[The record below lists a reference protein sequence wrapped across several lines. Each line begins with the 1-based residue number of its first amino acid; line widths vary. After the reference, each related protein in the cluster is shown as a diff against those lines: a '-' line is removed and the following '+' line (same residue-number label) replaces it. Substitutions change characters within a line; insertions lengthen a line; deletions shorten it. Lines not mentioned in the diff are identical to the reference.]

1 MTASHSF
8 PAKDPN
14 EVLDYTVDWQGDNT
28 PVLESGE
35 TITTS
40 TWTTPSGLTE
50 DSTSKTSTTTT
61 VVLSGGTAGTTYELT
76 NTIVTDNSPAR
87 TYERDINL
95 EVRER

>member
-14 EVLDYTVDWQGDNT
+14 EVLDYTVDWQGTNN

-35 TITTS
+35 AITTS

-61 VVLSGGTAGTTYELT
+61 VVLSGGTAGTLYTLT
-76 NTIVTDNSPAR
+76 NNIVTDNSPAR

>member
-1 MTASHSF
+1 MTASHAW
-8 PAKDPN
+8 PAKDPS
-14 EVLDYTVDWQGDNT
+14 EVLDYSVDWQGTNN

-40 TWTTPSGLTE
+40 TWTTPTGLTE

-61 VVLSGGTAGTTYELT
+61 VVLSGGTAGTLYTLT
-76 NTIVTDNSPAR
+76 NNIVTDNSPAR